1 MSEENVEAVR
11 AAYQAFAEHGIDGFL
26 NYLTEDVDHRAIEG
40 ALDDRGPMHG
50 KDDVRAY
57 VQDWLDTFDEFTAQP
72 VELIDAGQSQVVAIV
87 RFAGRAKLSGV
98 ETEGTF
104 GVLYTIRDAKI
115 ARGREYSTRE
125 EALEAAGVW
134 E

>member
-72 VELIDAGQSQVVAIV
+72 LELIDAGQSQVVAIV

-104 GVLYTIRDAKI
+104 GVLYTIRDAKA

-125 EALEAAGVW
+125 EALEAAGVR

>member
-1 MSEENVEAVR
+1 MSGENVEVVE

-57 VQDWLDTFDEFTAQP
+57 VQDWHDTFDEFTAQP
-72 VELIDAGQSQVVAIV
+72 LELIDAGQSQVVAVI

-104 GVLYTIRDAKI
+104 GVLYTIRDGRIFK
-115 ARGREYSTRE
+115 GREYSTRE
-125 EALEAAGVW
+125 EALEAAGLR

>member
-72 VELIDAGQSQVVAIV
+72 LELIDAGQSQVVAIV

-125 EALEAAGVW
+125 EALEAAGVR